1 MYKLI
6 EKKNGERGRTFPLKG
21 VVHEIGRAS
30 SCDIDLT
37 DNLKASRI
45 HARIE
50 KDRDGW
56 WVVDLNSTNG
66 TFVNK
71 EKIKTRKLE
80 VGDEITIG
88 DSHLI
93 FLKEEDDKPDKDDV
107 STEFEQPRINIR
119 IHDDADVETW
129 RRRLFILIGVFL
141 ILSVGVWGFY
151 SFYISRM
158 ARIHRTAEMI
168 NSEMQKID
176 LMHGDIE
183 ASKRIILNLDLMKN
197 SLPVLIDFLAKVQ
210 ENPRIL
216 NEVKRAAPDVSLAS
230 IKKGLDNAAGFQQD
244 ADSYKRIM
252 EQVINATESFKKTQD
267 RRTYNTLIR
276 NYNISL
282 NEMERAKK
290 IFSQYH
296 DDAASLS
303 ALLISLDKVSSG
315 IAPGLSRHT
324 GIILDASNK
333 IKEDIARL
341 INNIEV
347 EKAFL
352 LNVKG

>member
-6 EKKNGERGRTFPLKG
+6 EKKNGERGRAFPLKG

-37 DNLKASRI
+37 DNLKASRV

-80 VGDEITIG
+80 AGDEITIG
-88 DSHLI
+88 NSHLL
-93 FLKEEDDKPDKDDV
+93 FVKEKDDEPNSDA
-107 STEFEQPRINIR
+107 STEFEQPRINIGVE
-119 IHDDADVETW
+119 DDAEVETG
-129 RRRLFILIGVFL
+129 RRRIFVLISIFL

-158 ARIHRTAEMI
+158 ARIHSAAEAI
-168 NSEMQKID
+168 NSEAQKIE

-183 ASKRIILNLDLMKN
+183 ASKRIILNLDLIKS

-216 NEVKRAAPDVSLAS
+216 NEVKRAAPNASLAAV
-230 IKKGLDNAAGFQQD
+230 KKGLDDAAGFQQD
-244 ADSYKRIM
+244 VDYYKKMM
-252 EQVINATESFKKTQD
+252 EQIINATESFKKTQD
-267 RRTYNTLIR
+267 RRAFNTLIR

-282 NEMERAKK
+282 NEMEKARK
-290 IFSQYH
+290 IFLQYH
-296 DDAASLS
+296 DDAAGLNT
-303 ALLISLDKVSSG
+303 LLISLDKVLSG

-324 GIILDASNK
+324 GAVLDASNK
-333 IKEDIARL
+333 IKEDVARL
-341 INNIEV
+341 INNIEA

-352 LNVKG
+352 LSVKG

>member
-6 EKKNGERGRTFPLKG
+6 EKKNGERGRAFPLKG

-80 VGDEITIG
+80 AGDEITIG

-93 FLKEEDDKPDKDDV
+93 FLKEEEDKPDKDDV

-119 IHDDADVETW
+119 IQDDAEVETG

-244 ADSYKRIM
+244 ADSYKRMM

-282 NEMERAKK
+282 NEMESAKK
-290 IFSQYH
+290 EFLLYY

-352 LNVKG
+352 MNVKG